1 MTKNRFYSHGVG
13 VRRANPWV
21 WAFFM
26 SVLAAITLITFT
38 VVHAQGVPAQP
49 MVAKPG
55 GGVRCQPAVASRD
68 GVLILEFGFPHPA
81 ELSIVRP
88 DKEVFFIAQRR
99 LNAPQTG
106 GRGAVTP
113 STDAQPRLSSMPPE
127 LFASIIRMEVSVQ
140 DFQAQRWRVGAPPIE
155 PVFTAPGRYQI
166 LMGDALE
173 SDTEVV
179 VRCPFTI
186 KN

>member
-13 VRRANPWV
+13 VRRADPWV
-21 WAFFM
+21 WALVRP
-26 SVLAAITLITFT
+26 VLAAITLITFT

-81 ELSIVRP
+81 ELAIVRP
-88 DKEVFFIAQRR
+88 DKESFSIAERR
-99 LNAPQTG
+99 LPPDTR

-113 STDAQPRLSSMPPE
+113 STDAHPRLSSMPPE

-140 DFQAQRWRVGAPPIE
+140 DFQARRSRVGAPPME

-166 LMGDALE
+166 LLGDALE